1 MSKTLIVTE
10 KYSVV
15 GDFLKALEDFGKFD
29 MSTRR
34 DRYYENDKYVIAWL
48 QGHFLSTI
56 QPKEYP
62 DYEEKGGWS
71 LKALPYQTKDG
82 YHCDFKINP
91 KVSKEFQQIKKVM
104 LRKDIDLIINACDA
118 EREGELIFWEMYDY
132 LKLKNPV
139 KRFWESSVMTKKNIL
154 DILNGKLK
162 DESFYKPIRDA
173 AYARQFADWM
183 LGMNFTTGFTIKSGI
198 RGRALHMGR
207 VKTPTIAILVNR
219 ELEIQNFKAQHY
231 YEIDADF
238 GKYKGKWFSG
248 NIGNTKIEKQEE
260 ALAIVEKVKDKIGIV
275 TSKEV
280 TEDKEFPK
288 SLYDLPGLQYD
299 AGKKLGLSAK
309 QVLEVAQSLY
319 DKHKV
324 LSYPRTESTVLG
336 EEHVAEI
343 PKKLE
348 SVSYDDFIPFVSEI
362 KSNGIPTNKR
372 FINNEELTDHHAI
385 VPTEVKPN
393 LSAMNDTEKAV
404 YEMVVR
410 RFLSVFYPPALY
422 EKTNIV
428 TTVEGETFKTNGK
441 ILIDAGWKVVYGGEA
456 DEDEEET
463 EDKDKKNKG
472 KGKKEKEQKLP
483 PIDKDESNTV
493 VEVKEEAKETKP
505 PKRFTEPELVKIMK
519 QPSSLLDDKELKQ
532 VMKGAG
538 LGTGATR
545 DSILEEIV
553 RQEYV
558 EKKGKA
564 QVMIPTELAMKS
576 IGISPEE
583 LKSPQITAE
592 WEMKLK
598 EVSQGK
604 YPVTEF
610 LNGITEYVTKNLEEL
625 KNTTFEVSFQSVN
638 DAQNGTPIGANCPD
652 CGKEVLEKKN
662 VYSCQS
668 HTKDSSC
675 FVVFKTVG
683 KKKISAS
690 QVKQI
695 ASKGVSNLIKG
706 FTSQKGTK
714 FDAKLKWNKETKK
727 VEYEFEKKEPPK
739 QTNLTCPFCGKGEI
753 KESPKAFGCSNWQ
766 GGCKFTVWK
775 VTSGKKMTLDIVK
788 KLVEEKQ
795 TDKMS
800 GFKSANGKEYSAR
813 LVLNIE
819 KKKIDFSFE

>member
-10 KYSVV
+10 KFSVV
-15 GDFLKALEDFGKFD
+15 KDFLVALEDYGKFN
-29 MSTRR
+29 MSTRGE
-34 DRYYENDKYVIAWL
+34 RYYENDKYVIAWL
-48 QGHFLSTI
+48 QGHFLTAV

-71 LKALPYQTKDG
+71 MQALPYQTKDG

-139 KRFWESSVMTKKNIL
+139 KRFWESTVMTKKNIL
-154 DILNGKLK
+154 DVMHNKLK
-162 DESFYKPIRDA
+162 EESFYKPIKEA

-183 LGMNFTTGFTIKSGI
+183 LGMNFTTGFSIKSGI
-198 RGRALHMGR
+198 RGRVLHMGR
-207 VKTPTIAILVNR
+207 VKTPTISILVNR
-219 ELEIQNFKAQHY
+219 ELEIQNFKPQNY

-238 GKYKGKWFSG
+238 GKYKGKWFKEKV
-248 NIGNTKIEKQEE
+248 GNTRIETIEE
-260 ALAIVEKVKDKIGIV
+260 AQGIVDKIKGKDGIV

-280 TEDKEFPK
+280 KKEPK
-288 SLYDLPGLQYD
+288 SPDKLYNLPALQAD
-299 AGKKLGLSAK
+299 VGRKFGLSTK
-309 QVLEVAQSLY
+309 ETLEVAQSLY

-324 LSYPRTESTVLG
+324 LSYPRTESRVLG
-336 EEHVAEI
+336 EGQIEKLPSLLDAVAFGN
-343 PKKLE
+343 
-348 SVSYDDFIPFVSEI
+348 YAQFVANI
-362 KSNGIPTNKR
+362 KERNIPTSKH
-372 FINNEELTDHHAI
+372 FINDKELTDHHAI
-385 VPTEVKPN
+385 VPTEIKPKLENMSPIEKSVYDLVVK
-393 LSAMNDTEKAV
+393 
-404 YEMVVR
+404 
-410 RFLSVFYPPALY
+410 RFLSVFYPDAIY

-428 TTVEGETFKTNGK
+428 TTVEEETFKTNGK
-441 ILIDAGWKVVYGGEA
+441 ILVDPGWKVVYGEEVEENVE
-456 DEDEEET
+456 EDE
-463 EDKDKKNKG
+463 KDKN
-472 KGKKEKEQKLP
+472 KKEKDVTLP
-483 PIDKDESNTV
+483 PIDKGEKNQLVD
-493 VEVKEEAKETKP
+493 VKAEPKETQP
-505 PKRFTEPELVKIMK
+505 PKRLTEFDLVEVMES
-519 QPSSLLDDKELKQ
+519 PSKLLEDKELKK

-545 DSILEEIV
+545 DSIIEEIV

-558 EKKGKA
+558 ERKGKA
-564 QVMIPTELAMKS
+564 KTMIPTELAIKMVE
-576 IGISPEE
+576 ISPEE

-604 YPVTEF
+604 YPVKEF
-610 LNGITEYVTKNLEEL
+610 LNGITTYVTKNLEEL
-625 KNTTFEVSFQSVN
+625 KNTTFQVSFQSVN
-638 DAQNGTPIGANCPD
+638 DAQNGTPIGANCPE
-652 CGKEVLEKKN
+652 CGKEVLEKKS

-668 HTKDSSC
+668 HTKDAPC
-675 FVVFKTVG
+675 FYVFKTVG

-695 ASKGVSNLIKG
+695 ASKGSSNLIKG

-714 FDAKLKWNKETKK
+714 FDAKLKWNKEMKK
-727 VEYEFEKKEPPK
+727 AEYEFEKKEPPK
-739 QTNLTCPFCGKGEI
+739 QTNLTCPFCEKGEI

-775 VTSGKKMTLDIVK
+775 VTSGKKMTIDIVK

-813 LVLNIE
+813 LILNIE